1 LVKNK
6 GEQQKMDKKHLIILY
21 TVLLSQ
27 IFVLHWDTALANQS
41 SIQIE
46 VPENA
51 AIGEVI
57 LIRLH
62 VSHEGNNFIHY
73 TDWVYVAI
81 NGREIKRW
89 MCSNFDKPESENF
102 TRTIHY
108 TVNGPVEITAES
120 DCNIHGSAGI
130 AKKNMVIK

>member
-1 LVKNK
+1 
-6 GEQQKMDKKHLIILY
+6 MDKKRLIILY

-27 IFVLHWDTALANQS
+27 IFILQWDTALASTS
-41 SIQIE
+41 SVQIE

-51 AIGEVI
+51 VMGEVI

-81 NGREIKRW
+81 NGRELKKW
-89 MCSNFDKPESENF
+89 TFSNFNKPESENF

-108 TVNGPVEITAES
+108 TVNGPVEISAEA

-130 AKKNMVIK
+130 AKKNVVIK